1 MKKIAI
7 IFLCFGLYGCSSE
20 SDGLATLKDLCEK
33 DAGVTIYKTVEADG
47 YYDAYTDCHHC
58 WQELLKSKYQ
68 FVEFCDEKDRN
79 PLAYAIPKSGCYR
92 VLKEK
97 RAGNSCYVDIDKK
110 LTKKS
115 VEPYVSF
122 VKDHCIAVEKID
134 KPEAR
139 YSYHSD
145 FKKWKSDNGNSEYTR
160 SSVYILDQETK
171 DILGRYINYSFNAK
185 PGHTTARS
193 CDSFGDDYISFL
205 EANLL
210 KSVFK
215 FEEK

>member
-7 IFLCFGLYGCSSE
+7 IFLCFGLYGCGSK

-68 FVEFCDEKDRN
+68 FVEFCDEKGRN
-79 PLAYAIPKSGCYR
+79 PLAYAIPESGCYR

-97 RAGNSCYVDIDKK
+97 RAGNSCHVDIDKK
-110 LTKKS
+110 LNKKS

-122 VKDHCIAVEKID
+122 VKDHCIVVEKID
-134 KPEAR
+134 KPEAPAKFAIKEDIFDKSKDTFFMRFEFIMEDYNDVLSRQVDYTYYASNERLPSYSCHHVIDGFKR
-139 YSYHSD
+139 YSID
-145 FKKWKSDNGNSEYTR
+145 EFTQKT
-160 SSVYILDQETK
+160 
-171 DILGRYINYSFNAK
+171 INPN
-185 PGHTTARS
+185 
-193 CDSFGDDYISFL
+193 
-205 EANLL
+205 N
-210 KSVFK
+210 
-215 FEEK
+215 